1 MDLGWRRQLY
11 RRSVAPEDVVR
22 RALVIGINHYSH
34 IGGLFGC
41 VNDARTVAAL
51 LERNFDGSVNF
62 GVRSMIAED
71 DRSAV
76 SRVQLR
82 DAIEALFKGDSD
94 VALLYFAGHGHVDAT
109 GGFICTSDSASGND
123 GVALNDV
130 LIMANGS
137 GAKNKIIVLD
147 SCFAGA
153 AGDIPLLPDTA
164 QLSQGLTILTASTK
178 DQYASE
184 KRGRGVFTNLFVDA
198 LAGSAANLVGEVTP
212 GSVYAHIDQSLG
224 EWDQRPVFKT
234 NVKAFISLRK
244 VKPPIEPADLRR
256 IREFFPSAG
265 SEYQLDPSY
274 EPVRQGGA
282 AEKDWP
288 PPIKENTEKLDLLQ
302 KYYRVNLVTPVN
314 AKHMWNAAVES
325 KSCKLT
331 VLGEHY
337 RRLVEDKRL

>member
-1 MDLGWRRQLY
+1 MRK
-11 RRSVAPEDVVR
+11 
-22 RALVIGINHYSH
+22 ALVVGINYYSR

-51 LERNFDGSVNF
+51 LERNFDGSINF
-62 GVRSMIAED
+62 GVRPMIAED
-71 DRSAV
+71 EESAV
-76 SRVQLR
+76 PRMQLR
-82 DAIEALFKGDSD
+82 AAIEELFKGDSD

-109 GGFICTSDSASGND
+109 GGFICASDSAAGND

-130 LIMANGS
+130 LTMANGS
-137 GAKNKIIVLD
+137 AAKNKIIVLD

-153 AGDIPLLPDTA
+153 AGDVPLLPDTA

-178 DQYASE
+178 EQYASE
-184 KRGRGVFTNLFVDA
+184 KCGRGVFTNLFVDA
-198 LAGSAANLVGEVTP
+198 LAGSAANLVGEITP

-256 IREFFPSAG
+256 IREFFPAAG
-265 SEYQLDPSY
+265 YEYQLDPSY

-282 AEKDWP
+282 TEKDWP
-288 PPIKENTEKLDLLQ
+288 APVNENTEKLDLLQ

-337 RRLVEDKRL
+337 RHLVEDKRL